1 MATNWRQAELIRL
14 IDKFSNGD
22 GIHLTAVPGLKCIKA
37 AASSMKIPVV
47 YEPSICLIVQGAKE
61 VMLGDEVYRYSP
73 SEFLVVSVDLPVTG
87 QVVEASKE
95 VPYLSLQIDL
105 DLYEISELIPELS
118 SCIELSAPSARG
130 LFVGDVDVTLEHS
143 ILRLLELLE
152 APEDIPFLAPMIK
165 REIYYR
171 LLKGPYGH
179 RMVQMAA
186 HGGNMQR
193 ISQVIELLKLN
204 FDKPIGIAQMIDVAN
219 MSPSSFHAHFKEV
232 TAMSPLQYQKRLR
245 LLEARRMMLAEAVDA
260 SNAAYRVGYESP
272 SQFSREYSR
281 MFGAPPVRDIESI
294 RAKAH

>member
-1 MATNWRQAELIRL
+1 MADNRRLAELIRL

-22 GIHLTAVPGLKCIKA
+22 GIHLTAMPGVKCIKA
-37 AASSMKIPVV
+37 AVSSMKIPVV

-61 VMLGDEVYRYSP
+61 VMLGDEVYRYNP

-87 QVVEASKE
+87 QVVQASKE

-105 DLYEISELIPELS
+105 DLCEISELIPEINSYIEPPAS
-118 SCIELSAPSARG
+118 SSRG
-130 LFVGDVDVTLEHS
+130 LFVGNTDVALEHS
-143 ILRLLELLE
+143 ILRLIELLE
-152 APEDIPFLAPMIK
+152 TPEDIPFLEPMVR

-171 LLKGPYGH
+171 FLKGPYGH

-193 ISQVIELLKLN
+193 ISQVIEFLKLN
-204 FDKPIGIAQMIDVAN
+204 FDKAIGIAQMIDVAN
-219 MSPSSFHAHFKEV
+219 MSPSSFHAHFEEV

-281 MFGAPPVRDIESI
+281 MFGAPPARDIESI
-294 RAKAH
+294 RARAH

>member
-1 MATNWRQAELIRL
+1 MADNRRLAELIRL

-22 GIHLTAVPGLKCIKA
+22 GIHLTAMPGVKCIKA
-37 AASSMKIPVV
+37 AVSSMKIPVV

-87 QVVEASKE
+87 QVVQASKE

-105 DLYEISELIPELS
+105 DLCEISELIPEINS
-118 SCIELSAPSARG
+118 YIEPPAPSSRG
-130 LFVGDVDVTLEHS
+130 LFVGNTDVALEHS
-143 ILRLLELLE
+143 ILRLIELLE
-152 APEDIPFLAPMIK
+152 TPEDIPFLEPMVR

-179 RMVQMAA
+179 RMVQMAV

-193 ISQVIELLKLN
+193 ISQVIEFLKLN
-204 FDKPIGIAQMIDVAN
+204 FDKAIGIAQMIDVAN

-281 MFGAPPVRDIESI
+281 MFGAPPARDIESI
-294 RAKAH
+294 RARAH